1 MWAERQ
7 HTVSSEPA
15 VKEEQ
20 KVAAE
25 PKRGP
30 EGGVSEKQIDLLAI
44 NTIRTLSM
52 DAVQKAN
59 SGHPGT
65 PMALAPAAYTLW
77 SRFLRFNPKNPHWA
91 NRDRFILSNGH
102 ASMLLY
108 SLLHLFGYDLSLDEL
123 KNFRQ
128 WDSKTPGHPEYRLTA
143 GVETTTGPLG
153 QGVANSVGMAI
164 AERWLESHFNKG
176 DQKLVDYRIYAFCG
190 DGDLMEGV
198 SQEAASIAGHL
209 GLSNLIWIYDNN
221 QITIEGN
228 TALAFSEDV
237 GTRFLGYHW
246 NVLRVSDA
254 NDVELIDRAI
264 RTAQKETERPTLII
278 LDSHIA
284 WGAPNKQDTAAAHGE
299 PLGEDEIK
307 LAKKAYGWPED
318 AKFLVPQEVYDHLLQ
333 YADRGKKLETD
344 WNEKLKSYS
353 SGSADLAKEWETLQ
367 AGKLPSGWDK
377 DIPTFPA
384 DAKGIATR
392 ESNGKVLNAIA
403 KNLPWLVGGAADLA
417 PSTKTLI
424 SGAKGFE
431 RGSYDGRNFHFGI
444 REHAMGSILNGMAL
458 SGLRP
463 YGATFLIFTDYM
475 KPPVR
480 LSALMELPVIF
491 LYTHDSIGL
500 GEDGPTHQPI
510 EQMLALR
517 SVPRLVDFRPAD
529 ANEVAEAWRTLL
541 QLHNTPVAMALSRQA
556 LPTIDRTKYASASGV
571 AKGGYVLASSD
582 NPELILMGTGSEVQL
597 CIGAYEQLT
606 KEGIRARVVSLPSWK
621 LFQQQSEEYRNSV
634 LPPSVR
640 ARVSV
645 EAGTDLGWREYV
657 GMDGEIIARSDF
669 GASAPIKDL
678 FKHFGF
684 TVENVVAQ
692 SKKTLDRVR
701 QGGKK

>member
-1 MWAERQ
+1 MSPE
-7 HTVSSEPA
+7 TA

-30 EGGVSEKQIDLLAI
+30 EGGVSSKQVDLLAI

-65 PMALAPAAYTLW
+65 PMELAPVAYVLW
-77 SRFLRFNPKNPHWA
+77 ERFLRHNPKNPHWP

-108 SLLHLFGYDLSLDEL
+108 SLLHLYGYGLTLDDL

-128 WDSKTPGHPEYRLTA
+128 WGSKTPGHPEYGLTT

-164 AERWLESHFNKG
+164 AERWLEAHFNREG
-176 DQKLVDYRIYAFCG
+176 QKVVDYRVYAICG

-228 TALAFSEDV
+228 TSLAFTEDV

-246 NVLRVSDA
+246 NVMRVSDA
-254 NDVELIDRAI
+254 NDVELLDRTI

-278 LDSHIA
+278 VDSHIA
-284 WGAPNKQDTAAAHGE
+284 WGAPNKQDTAGAHGE

-318 AKFLVPQEVYDHLLQ
+318 AKFLVPQEVYDHLAKA
-333 YADRGKKLETD
+333 ADRGKQWEEEWSQKL
-344 WNEKLKSYS
+344 S
-353 SGSADLAKEWETLQ
+353 SFRSANSDLAREWDTLQ
-367 AGKLPSGWDK
+367 AGKLPDGWDA

-384 DAKGIATR
+384 DPKGMGGR
-392 ESNGKVLNAIA
+392 EAGNKVMNAIA
-403 KNLPWLVGGAADLA
+403 KHVPWFLGGAADLA

-424 SGAKGFE
+424 SGGGDFEKGHY
-431 RGSYDGRNFHFGI
+431 GSRNFHFGI
-444 REHAMGSILNGMAL
+444 REHAMGAIVNGMAL

-463 YGATFLIFTDYM
+463 YGATFLIFSDYM
-475 KPPVR
+475 KPPIR
-480 LSALMELPVIF
+480 LSALMEISSIF
-491 LYTHDSIGL
+491 IYTHDSIGL

-517 SVPRLVDFRPAD
+517 SVPHLIDFRPAD
-529 ANEVAEAWRTLL
+529 ANEVAVAWRTIVG
-541 QLHNTPVAMALSRQA
+541 LHKTPAAMALSRQP
-556 LPTIDRTKYASASGV
+556 LPTFDRTKYASAEGT
-571 AKGGYVLASSD
+571 AKGGYVLADSD
-582 NPELILMGTGSEVQL
+582 GEPELILMGTGSEVQL
-597 CIGAYEQLT
+597 CVNAHEELKKQGV
-606 KEGIRARVVSLPSWK
+606 RSRVVSLPSWK
-621 LFQQQSEEYRNSV
+621 LFQQQSPEYRSSV
-634 LPPSVR
+634 LPPAVR
-640 ARVSV
+640 ARVAV

-657 GMDGEIIARSDF
+657 GMDGAIIARSDF

-678 FKHFGF
+678 MKHFGF

-692 SKKTLDRVR
+692 SKAVLDKVR
-701 QGGKK
+701 QGGTK